1 MGKRTTAV
9 AVFVVASLAF
19 AVAGLAYFAATG
31 SGQGPAYLANTQ
43 NLTVSPASPSGSELY
58 PGGSAD
64 IAATVHN
71 PNAGPVHIHSF
82 VLDLSQGGGTGITD
96 DKSPDCPASSVT
108 FNGPALHDGG
118 LTDFVFPPGDT
129 TLTLSNALTMSLSA
143 PDACQGATFTVYL
156 QAANA

>member
-1 MGKRTTAV
+1 MAIF
-9 AVFVVASLAF
+9 ALAALAF
-19 AVAGLAYFAATG
+19 AAAGLAYFKATG
-31 SGQGPAYLANTQ
+31 TGQGSAQPANVQ
-43 NLTVSPASPSGSELY
+43 DLTVSPAAPSGSALY

-64 IAATVHN
+64 LAATVHN
-71 PNAGPVHIHSF
+71 PNVGPVQIHSF

-118 LTDFVFPPGDT
+118 LTDFVFPTGDT
-129 TLTLSNALTMSLSA
+129 TLTLTNALTMSITA